1 VKFLLGKN
9 VTVPP
14 YGLDAKRYWNEEV
27 FTDFHNYIDSL
38 GLDRDGQEGYAIVAP
53 RSDINMELHSVLM
66 GNNSY
71 AGDIPGDTPAYS
83 NDIVVRSLLYPALI
97 FVNPGRNITTSQLMN
112 FPDGTTFTLN
122 DGKSYP
128 AYSSRVVK
136 NAFSSHLRTYEGH
149 TFWLA
154 HLQRMND
161 GASVFYY
168 SGHGTGGS
176 GQSAMYKQ
184 SNLSNYPDQIWWDA
198 WRGYMYDNWKTSR
211 DGGWTWFNP
220 EPPTLYDIVHYKW
233 VDQQLQ
239 NLRSNAVFYMSC
251 TTGDGDAPLVF
262 LEHGAVCWYGN
273 ANTGLC
279 PEADIADDNVFIDT
293 LIYGVPIGVA
303 FSQQV
308 WLHYRDFTTGDNT
321 SMYGPSSMQ
330 VDSIQVIYGDPS
342 LIVYS
347 PEWQSPVPVDA

>member
-1 VKFLLGKN
+1 
-9 VTVPP
+9 
-14 YGLDAKRYWNEEV
+14 
-27 FTDFHNYIDSL
+27 
-38 GLDRDGQEGYAIVAP
+38 
-53 RSDINMELHSVLM
+53 M
-66 GNNSY
+66 
-71 AGDIPGDTPAYS
+71 
-83 NDIVVRSLLYPALI
+83 VVRSLLYPAVI
-97 FVNPGRNITTSQLMN
+97 FVNPGRNITSSQLMN
-112 FPDGTTFTLN
+112 YPDGTAFTLN
-122 DGKSYP
+122 DHKSYP

-149 TFWLA
+149 SFWNA

-161 GASVFYY
+161 GASAFYY

-176 GQSAMYKQ
+176 GFSSMYNQSDE
-184 SNLSNYPDQIWWDA
+184 SNYPDQVWWDA
-198 WRGYMYDNWKTSR
+198 WRGYMYDAWKTSR

-220 EPPTLYDIVHYKW
+220 EPPELYDLIQYKW
-233 VDQQLQ
+233 VDQQFE
-239 NLRSNAVFYMSC
+239 NLRSNVIFYMSC
-251 TTGDGDAPLVF
+251 TTGDGDGPLVY
-262 LEHGAVCWYGN
+262 LDHGAVCWYGN